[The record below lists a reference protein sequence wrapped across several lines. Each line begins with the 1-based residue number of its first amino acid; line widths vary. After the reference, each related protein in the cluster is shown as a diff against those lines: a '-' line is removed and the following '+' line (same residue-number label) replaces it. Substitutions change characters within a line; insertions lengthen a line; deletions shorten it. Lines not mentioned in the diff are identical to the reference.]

1 MLIVNCGPD
10 MKNKGSLGMLAKKV
24 LLGSGCDNGGARF
37 EVFSMASRQILLS
50 YQISQIS
57 RPLYRSIVCQRD
69 HYLYYPG

>member
-37 EVFSMASRQILLS
+37 EVFSSVWHHDRF
-50 YQISQIS
+50 
-57 RPLYRSIVCQRD
+57 YRHIRYLEFPG
-69 HYLYYPG
+69 HYTGA